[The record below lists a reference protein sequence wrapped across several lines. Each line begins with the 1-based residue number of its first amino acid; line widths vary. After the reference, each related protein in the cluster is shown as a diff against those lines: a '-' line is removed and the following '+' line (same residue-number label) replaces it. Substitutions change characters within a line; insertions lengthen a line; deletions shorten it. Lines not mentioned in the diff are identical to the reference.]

1 MSLTVDAFWPFALL
15 ALVPFVWWVP
25 NRTLTNFNRP
35 QLRVQAAARAAIIVL
50 AALALT
56 GPVVHRTTGR
66 LSVVY
71 AVDVSASVAP
81 ESIAAASRWI
91 AEASRSGAADV
102 ERVLAFG
109 GDVRALAGAPDL
121 ASLAASG
128 DAPRLA
134 ASGGGSEAVER
145 EATDLEAAMATALA
159 SFAPG
164 HVKHLVL
171 FTDGRPTRGDVST
184 GVARLQRDAVRVF
197 TVPMAERRRGDAWVD
212 EVQAPAR
219 ATADEPFA
227 LTVTLFSQVAR
238 SGVVDVRQNGR
249 SIQSQPVDLGP
260 GATTIV
266 LDARL
271 SELGAQ
277 AVDVEFTTEGDPDP
291 ANNRERVPLVVDGR
305 PRVLYVEGREASAR
319 YLARALDEGGFD
331 VDLRPPA
338 RLPAS
343 DDGLAPYAAVVL
355 SDVPRTALSQEQM
368 AALERYVADLG
379 GGLIMAGGETM
390 YGVDGY
396 ADTPVERLLP
406 ATFSMKDRP
415 DEFAMV
421 IVLDRSWSMVGDKIE
436 LAKEAARAALEVL
449 PDRHRLGVITFNDGF
464 EWAVPLQPAANRL
477 DIGRRIRAIVP
488 SGHTNLFPAVEEG
501 FKTLSKARA
510 GVKHVFVLSDGRTYP
525 DEYEQL
531 VRRMVEENITVSSV
545 AVGQE
550 ADRELLANLAAWG
563 RGRAYTVDNPADVPQ
578 IFVKETERAIR
589 STFAEAPF
597 RPLVQ
602 KPVEL
607 LHGLDFAS
615 APPLAGYARMQ
626 AKDTA
631 ELLLVTGE
639 DDDPVLARWQYGL
652 GRAAVFTSDVKDR
665 WARDWLRWNGYGKF
679 WTQLVREIMR
689 RSDPAGAPGEA
700 ALRVRRENGQAVIE
714 ADLVDPGG
722 AYRDLA
728 SLRLEV
734 VDPRAVGSTAA
745 VVQVGPGAYRA
756 AAPIGEPG
764 TYTFRLFSDDQAGPI
779 AERQFVVDE
788 AGERRLRPPDVALL
802 EAISRDTGG
811 AHDPAPAAVFD
822 VGRDRAPTA
831 TALWP
836 LLAALAALT
845 WLGDLLLRRVRLFE
859 GDRTRPGLGAPAFAK
874 ASAGS
879 PKFEERRRRGSGLG
893 WITRSR

>member
-1 MSLTVDAFWPFALL
+1 MSVTVDAFWPFALL

-25 NRTLTNFNRP
+25 GRTLTNFSRS
-35 QLRVQAAARAAIIVL
+35 QLRVQAAARSAVVAL

-56 GPVVHRTTGR
+56 GPVLHRSTGR

-81 ESIAAASRWI
+81 GSIAAAARWI
-91 AEASRSGAADV
+91 TEAGRSGTADV

-121 ASLAASG
+121 ASLAAAT
-128 DAPRLA
+128 DAPGRAVA
-134 ASGGGSEAVER
+134 AGGLETIDR
-145 EATDLEAAMATALA
+145 EATDLEAALAAARA

-171 FTDGRPTRGDVST
+171 LTDGRPTRGDVSD

-238 SGVVDVRQNGR
+238 SGVVDVRRNGR
-249 SIQSQPVDLGP
+249 SILSQPVDLEP
-260 GATTIV
+260 GATTIA
-266 LDARL
+266 LDARVA
-271 SELGAQ
+271 EPGAQ
-277 AVDVEFTTEGDPDP
+277 ALEVEFTTDGDPEP
-291 ANNRERVPLVVDGR
+291 ANNRARVPLVVEGR
-305 PRVLYVEGREASAR
+305 PRVLYVEGRGASAR

-331 VDLRPPA
+331 VDLRPA
-338 RLPAS
+338 AGLPAS
-343 DDGLAPYAAVVL
+343 DAGLAPYAAVVL
-355 SDVPRTALSQEQM
+355 SDVPRQALSEEQM
-368 AALERYVADLG
+368 TALERYVADLG
-379 GGLIMAGGETM
+379 GGLIMAGGEAM

-396 ADTPVERLLP
+396 ADTPIERLLP

-421 IVLDRSWSMVGDKIE
+421 VVLDKSWSMVGEKIE

-449 PDRHRLGVITFNDGF
+449 PDRHRLGVLTFNDGF
-464 EWAVPLQPAANRL
+464 EWAVPLQPVANRVE
-477 DIGRRIRAIVP
+477 ISRRIRAIVP
-488 SGHTNLFPAVEEG
+488 SGHTNLFPAVEEA
-501 FKTLSKARA
+501 FRTLEKVRA
-510 GVKHVFVLSDGRTYP
+510 GVKHLFVLSDGRTYP
-525 DEYEQL
+525 DEYERL
-531 VRRMVEENITVSSV
+531 VRRMVEEQITLSSV

-550 ADRELLANLAAWG
+550 ADQELLANLALWG

-631 ELLLVTGE
+631 ELLLATGDE
-639 DDDPVLARWQYGL
+639 DDPVLARWQYGL

-665 WARDWLRWNGYGKF
+665 WAREWLTWGGYGKF
-679 WTQLVREIMR
+679 WTQLVRETMR
-689 RSDPAGAPGEA
+689 RPDAAGAAGET
-700 ALRVRRENGQAVIE
+700 ALEVHREHAQAVIE
-714 ADLVDPGG
+714 AELVDPDG

-728 SLRLEV
+728 ALRLEV
-734 VDPRAVGSTAA
+734 VDPRAVSSSAPVT
-745 VVQVGPGAYRA
+745 QVGPGAYRA
-756 AAPIGEPG
+756 VAPIRDPG
-764 TYTFRLFSDDQAGPI
+764 TYTFRLFSDDRADPI
-779 AERQFVVDE
+779 AERQIVVDD
-788 AGERRLRPPDVALL
+788 AGERRPRPPDVVLL

-811 AHDPAPAAVFD
+811 AYNPSPAAVFD
-822 VGRDRAPTA
+822 VGRSRAPTT

-836 LLAALAALT
+836 ILASLAALA
-845 WLGDLLLRRVRLFE
+845 WLVDLLLRRVRLFE
-859 GDRTRPGLGAPAFAK
+859 EG
-874 ASAGS
+874 
-879 PKFEERRRRGSGLG
+879 
-893 WITRSR
+893 